1 MDFIES
7 IKQFSE
13 RVSMLK
19 DTISTEEATKM
30 SLVVPL
36 FQLLG
41 YDVFNPS
48 EFCPEYIAD
57 VGIKKGE
64 KVDYAILENGQP
76 TILIE
81 CKSCS
86 EQLDK
91 HSSQLFRYFGTSPA
105 KFGILTNGIIY
116 RFYTDLEESNK
127 MDLVPFLEIN
137 MLQLKDASI
146 NELKKFCKDNFDKDK
161 IFSTAEELKYSSL
174 IKGAL
179 QKEFESPSDDFV
191 RFILA
196 DIYEGQKNQRVLDK
210 FSPLVKRAFSS
221 FVNEIVNTKISSA
234 LSVDSDEET
243 NESTATTVEEAPVSK
258 IITTEEEI
266 EGFYIVRGLLAGIV
280 PVEDVVYR
288 DTESYFGV
296 LYTNNNRKPICRLNL
311 DTKNKQLLIPDENK
325 KFERIYIESLNDIYK
340 YKNKLIEVVKRIFI
354 KKKSPPRWLRVARI
368 SEDILYLIVQVIL
381 YHLRT
386 AIASGTSV
394 PCWLLFLYPFLCDA
408 APERRCVLW
417 EDERNTLNYRTATA
431 LLSAYPG
438 RIGQTLM
445 EFTLRPKNSI

>member
-1 MDFIES
+1 MKGLWNLRNKRFCVYIKTYLDFLILTKEEREVIMDFIES

-340 YKNKLIEVVKRIFI
+340 YKNKLIEVVKR
-354 KKKSPPRWLRVARI
+354 
-368 SEDILYLIVQVIL
+368 YL
-381 YHLRT
+381 
-386 AIASGTSV
+386 
-394 PCWLLFLYPFLCDA
+394 
-408 APERRCVLW
+408 
-417 EDERNTLNYRTATA
+417 
-431 LLSAYPG
+431 
-438 RIGQTLM
+438 
-445 EFTLRPKNSI
+445 

>member
-1 MDFIES
+1 MKGLWNLRNKRFCVYIKTYLDFLILTKEEREVIMDFIES

-243 NESTATTVEEAPVSK
+243 NESTATTVEETPVSK

-280 PVEDVVYR
+280 PVEDVAYR

-340 YKNKLIEVVKRIFI
+340 YKNKLIEVVKR
-354 KKKSPPRWLRVARI
+354 
-368 SEDILYLIVQVIL
+368 YL
-381 YHLRT
+381 
-386 AIASGTSV
+386 
-394 PCWLLFLYPFLCDA
+394 
-408 APERRCVLW
+408 
-417 EDERNTLNYRTATA
+417 
-431 LLSAYPG
+431 
-438 RIGQTLM
+438 
-445 EFTLRPKNSI
+445 

>member
-1 MDFIES
+1 
-7 IKQFSE
+7 
-13 RVSMLK
+13 MLK
-19 DTISTEEATKM
+19 DTISTEESTKM

-64 KVDYAILENGQP
+64 KVDYAILEDGQP

-86 EQLDK
+86 DQLDK
-91 HSSQLFRYFGTSPA
+91 HSSQLFRYFGTSSA

-137 MLQLKDASI
+137 MLQLKDSSI

-174 IKGAL
+174 IKGVL
-179 QKEFESPSDDFV
+179 LKEFESPSDDFV
-191 RFILA
+191 RFILT
-196 DIYEGQKNQRVLDK
+196 DIYDGQKNQRVIEK
-210 FSPLVKRAFSS
+210 FAPVVKRAFSAL
-221 FVNEIVNTKISSA
+221 VNEIVNSKISSA
-234 LSVDSDEET
+234 LSVDSEEDAEE
-243 NESTATTVEEAPVSK
+243 NVNVEEEIPVSK
-258 IITTEEEI
+258 IVTTEEEI
-266 EGFYIVRGLLAGIV
+266 EGFYIIRGLLAGVV
-280 PVEDVVYR
+280 PVEDIVYR
-288 DTESYFGV
+288 DTESYFGI

-325 KFERIYIESLNDIYK
+325 KFDRIYIQSLNDIYQ
-340 YKNKLIEVVKRIFI
+340 YRDRLTEVVKR
-354 KKKSPPRWLRVARI
+354 
-368 SEDILYLIVQVIL
+368 YL
-381 YHLRT
+381 
-386 AIASGTSV
+386 
-394 PCWLLFLYPFLCDA
+394 
-408 APERRCVLW
+408 
-417 EDERNTLNYRTATA
+417 
-431 LLSAYPG
+431 
-438 RIGQTLM
+438 
-445 EFTLRPKNSI
+445 